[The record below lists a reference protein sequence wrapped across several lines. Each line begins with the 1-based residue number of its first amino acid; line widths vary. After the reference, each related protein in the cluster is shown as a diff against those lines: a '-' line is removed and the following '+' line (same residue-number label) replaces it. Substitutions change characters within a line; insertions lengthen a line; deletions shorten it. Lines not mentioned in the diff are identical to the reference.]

1 MKKTVNT
8 LNGKLL
14 YSCALLLVFLVS
26 SCTSKMYTSIDVLRP
41 AEIQFD
47 KDARK
52 LLILNNSVPQPSTY
66 GHTVQLIDEKKKN
79 STLNTDS
86 LALFCLSVVNEEF
99 QKNGFFA
106 ETSVQLESTNK
117 TANFFE
123 LKLPSA
129 DTLKYLAN
137 TYGADVILSLDRIK
151 VTDKVQDFYNQQY
164 NSYLANFEA
173 NYESVWSV
181 YNPKNNSFYSKV
193 FRDTI
198 YWEKEAYQR
207 KTALMAL
214 PDRYNALIDGAL
226 HVGQSSMKK
235 FVPWWDKEDRY
246 FFVANNK
253 IMKTAM
259 DSVAAR
265 KWDAAVSTWK
275 SGLMKARPSAKVLLY
290 HNIAVANEIM
300 GNIDEAMQYCNM
312 GVDMIEKAQMISPDN
327 ILTILLYKDKLE
339 NRAKEIEELNKQL
352 GTD

>member
-8 LNGKLL
+8 LNARTLFISSMLL
-14 YSCALLLVFLVS
+14 ALILS

-52 LLILNNSVPQPSTY
+52 LLIVNNSVPQPSTY

-79 STLNTDS
+79 STINTDS

-99 QKNGFFA
+99 QKNGFFS
-106 ETSVQLESTNK
+106 ETSLQLESVNK
-117 TANFFE
+117 TGNFFE
-123 LKLPSA
+123 LKSPSA
-129 DTLKYLAN
+129 DTLKYLADK
-137 TYGADVILSLDRIK
+137 YSADVILSLDRIK

-164 NSYLANFEA
+164 NSFLANFEA

-181 YNPKNNSFYSKV
+181 YYPKTNSIYSKV

-226 HVGQSSMKK
+226 HVGQACIKR

-253 IMKTAM
+253 IMKIAM
-259 DSVAAR
+259 DSVSAR
-265 KWDAAVSTWK
+265 KWDAAVKTWK
-275 SGLMKARPSAKVLLY
+275 SGLIKANPSTKVLLY

-312 GVDMIEKAQMISPDN
+312 GVDLMEKAQMISPDN